1 MNHKKRRQNALLW
14 EKNGDM
20 NVVLGVDIGGSTTQI
35 VALNEKKECIATL
48 QVKAADQI
56 TALYGAIGNL
66 LYSNRI
72 SFDQVR
78 KIVLTGVGSSQV
90 EGGSIYDIPSCKVN
104 ELKQSGTADL

>member
-1 MNHKKRRQNALLW
+1 MLW

-20 NVVLGVDIGGSTTQI
+20 NVVLGVDIGGSTTKI

-66 LYSNRI
+66 LYRTEYHLTR
-72 SFDQVR
+72 FVR
-78 KIVLTGVGSSQV
+78 LSLRGSAPHRLRAEAYMIFQAVKLMS
-90 EGGSIYDIPSCKVN
+90 
-104 ELKQSGTADL
+104 LKQSGTADL